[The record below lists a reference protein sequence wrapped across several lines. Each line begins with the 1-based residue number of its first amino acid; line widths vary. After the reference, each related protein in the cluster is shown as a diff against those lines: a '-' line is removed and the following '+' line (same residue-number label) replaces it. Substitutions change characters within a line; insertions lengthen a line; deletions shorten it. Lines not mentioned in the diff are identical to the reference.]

1 MNGKKIFYP
10 VSRYHNFQAL
20 SCCVQSDS
28 DSDAD
33 FPDDG
38 GVSRISSSSGNW
50 RIKVQHFEWENVNFK

>member
-1 MNGKKIFYP
+1 M
-10 VSRYHNFQAL
+10 SRYHKSQAM

-50 RIKVQHFEWENVNFK
+50 RIKVHFEWENINFQQTVVS